1 MCVFCWYGVYVCIYI
16 YMYMCV
22 CVKGTERFRG
32 GVVQEVLVVGYMR
45 EGGREGGGSGEKKEG
60 RKERKKERCG

>member
-1 MCVFCWYGVYVCIYI
+1 MYMCV
-16 YMYMCV
+16 CV